1 MNTLDAIKSR
11 RAIKH
16 YDPTFKISEKDL
28 DYLLE
33 HMLESPTSFNLQH
46 WRFVLIDD
54 KNLRKQIREAAWGQ
68 EQVTDA
74 SLLFILCA
82 DTKAWEKS
90 PEQYWK
96 DSPIETKEMMVPMIK
111 DFYQDKEQLQRD
123 EALRSVG
130 IAAQTT
136 MLAAK
141 AMAYDSC
148 PMIGFDHQKVAELIK
163 LPHDHIIGMM
173 LVIGKAT
180 KPAWPKSGQLTID
193 EVLVRNKFDT

>member
-28 DYLLE
+28 DCLLE

-148 PMIGFDHQKVAELIK
+148 PMIGFDHQQVAELIK

-180 KPAWPKSGQLTID
+180 KPAWPKPGQLTID